1 MEGPL
6 RGELSRACVNVRER
20 LMRENSP
27 TRIIEEEDLGTAQKM
42 STLKFRTGNK
52 RLPTLAPR
60 YPNKK
65 SAVNGRNSYLN
76 TLSPFRVNKRTDSRN
91 KVLCARFNNGKNY
104 RSAVQVVANGIS
116 IVCAYGRTGKEN
128 PY

>member
-6 RGELSRACVNVRER
+6 RGELSRACANIRKR
-20 LMRENSP
+20 LMRRDSP
-27 TRIIEEEDLGTAQKM
+27 TRIIEEEDLGIIQEM
-42 STLKFRTGNK
+42 STLKFHTGNK
-52 RLPTLAPR
+52 RLPTLTPC
-60 YPNKK
+60 YTNKK

-91 KVLCARFNNGKNY
+91 KVLCARFSNRKIY
-104 RSAVQVVANGIS
+104 RSAIQIVTNGIS
-116 IVCAYGRTGKEN
+116 IVSTYGRTGKEN